1 MFFDKQDT
9 MLGYILG
16 SCFLLPIAFF
26 VATYIIKLAGLLLVF
41 LLEKFGN
48 SMDVP
53 NAELVVVYSLL
64 PISILYGFIL
74 IPFKF
79 GDEQFSQSI
88 IITFAIYS
96 SPASILFRA
105 IYSLTDLSWN
115 KSFYVVVIFTLLP
128 YLLLGAFSLLLNNV
142 MH

>member
-1 MFFDKQDT
+1 M
-9 MLGYILG
+9 
-16 SCFLLPIAFF
+16 
-26 VATYIIKLAGLLLVF
+26 ATYIIKLAGLLLVF